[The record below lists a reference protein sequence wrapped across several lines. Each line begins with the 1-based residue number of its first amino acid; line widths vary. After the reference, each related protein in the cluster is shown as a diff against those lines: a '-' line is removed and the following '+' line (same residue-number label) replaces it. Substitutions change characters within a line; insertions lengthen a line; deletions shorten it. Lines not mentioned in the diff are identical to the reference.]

1 MSKSSKFFSLFAAS
15 APALFVCWLVFVGT
29 FARWEMLIGI
39 GVALI
44 AAAAVCIVQHADNA
58 HFRVTLRD
66 VSQLLY
72 VPWLLLQ
79 RSCEILSVAL
89 RDLFGGRKAVSAFRL
104 LSFETGKINDPLSTG
119 RRTLAVAYST
129 MAPNF
134 IVLGINVRDG
144 YLLFHQIQR
153 GDIPKLLKNLGARA

>member
-1 MSKSSKFFSLFAAS
+1 
-15 APALFVCWLVFVGT
+15 
-29 FARWEMLIGI
+29 
-39 GVALI
+39 
-44 AAAAVCIVQHADNA
+44 
-58 HFRVTLRD
+58 
-66 VSQLLY
+66 